1 MKNQVKGERESII
14 IRRRDFFFK
23 AIAFWLRW
31 FINFKTRRLLVNMDG
46 NRCYSVGS
54 VLEENAKKYMNGIA
68 LMYRDLSFTHREFN
82 EWVNR
87 YANYFLSRGLKIENT
102 AVIMLE
108 NRPEIMFCIS
118 ALAKIGVIASLINPN
133 HRGTA
138 LLHSIRLTPAQ
149 LYIIG
154 EELIEAFAEIRDD
167 LDLEPEIPICFLAD
181 EGENEIPQG
190 YVDLKAAIEKHQTV
204 NPPTTGGIRLRDP
217 FVYIFTSGTTGMPK
231 ASLLQHSRWV
241 GGCYWFG
248 KIVLHLKPRDTMYIS
263 LPLYH
268 STALSVGWT
277 AAAGSG
283 AAVALSRKFSVSN
296 FWKDT
301 RRYKATAFC
310 YIGELC
316 RYLMN
321 QPPSPDDRENL
332 VQKIIGNGLRTD
344 IWKDFKK
351 RFGIPEVYEFYGN
364 TETKLNIIN
373 LLNLDCT
380 LGKTNHPHVIVKYDI
395 DADEPVRDERGLLQ
409 EARVGEPGLLLAQ
422 VDSELFF
429 GGYTNEME
437 SEKKIMRN
445 VFEEGDAWFNFGDLL
460 RDAGHG
466 FLQFVDRLGDT
477 FRWKGENVSTSE
489 VEAAFNS
496 LENIKD
502 CTVYGVTIDGTEGRA
517 GMASVISDVP
527 LDQLDFRK
535 LLTDLRGKLAS
546 YAVPLFLRFQR
557 EIVTTET
564 FKHKKSDLKR
574 EGFDLN
580 RVTDPIYVLLPG
592 SSDYVRLTPECLQD
606 IRKGR
611 YRF

>member
-1 MKNQVKGERESII
+1 MEGRIKGDRESNI

-31 FINFKTRRLLVNMDG
+31 FTNFKTRRLLVNMDG

-54 VLEENAKKYMNGIA
+54 ILEENAKKYPEDMA

-82 EWVNR
+82 EWINR
-87 YANYFLSRGLKIENT
+87 YANYFLSRGLRKDNT
-102 AVIMLE
+102 AVVMLE
-108 NRPEIMFCIS
+108 NRPEMMFCIG
-118 ALAKIGVIASLINPN
+118 ALAKIGAIASLINPN
-133 HRGTA
+133 HRGPA

-154 EELIEAFAEIRDD
+154 EELIEAFAEVRDD
-167 LDLEPEIPICFLAD
+167 LDLEPEVPICFLSD
-181 EGENEIPQG
+181 GGEKEIPEG
-190 YVDLKAAIEKHQTV
+190 YVDLKADIEKYQTV

-248 KIVLHLKPRDTMYIS
+248 KIVLNLNRRDSMYIC

-268 STALSVGWT
+268 STGLSVGWT

-296 FWKDT
+296 FWKDIG
-301 RRYKATAFC
+301 RYKATAFC

-321 QPPSPDDRENL
+321 QPPSPDDRENP

-344 IWKDFKK
+344 IWRGFKE
-351 RFGIPEVYEFYGN
+351 RFAIPEVYEFYGN

-380 LGKTNHPHVIVKYDI
+380 VGKTSHPHVIVKYDI
-395 DADEPVRDERGLLQ
+395 DADEPLRDERGLLQ
-409 EARVGEPGLLLAQ
+409 KAKVGEPGLLLAQ

-429 GGYTNEME
+429 GGYTNAME
-437 SEKKIMRN
+437 SEKKIRRN
-445 VFEEGDAWFNFGDLL
+445 VFEEGDAWFDFGDLL
-460 RDAGHG
+460 RDVGHG

-477 FRWKGENVSTSE
+477 FRWKGENVSTTE
-489 VEAAFNS
+489 VEAALNS

-502 CTVYGVTIDGTEGRA
+502 CTVYGVTIDGTEGRV
-517 GMASVISDVP
+517 GMASIISDIP
-527 LDQLDFRK
+527 SDEYDFRQ
-535 LLTDLRGKLAS
+535 LLTDLRGQLAP
-546 YAVPLFLRFQR
+546 YAVPIFLRFQG

-580 RVTDPIYVLLPG
+580 VVTDPIYVLLPG
-592 SSDYVRLTPECLQD
+592 RSDYVRLTPECLRD
-606 IRKGR
+606 IRVRK

>member
-1 MKNQVKGERESII
+1 MENQVKGDSESII
-14 IRRRDFFFK
+14 FRRRDFFFK
-23 AIAFWLRW
+23 SITFWLRW
-31 FINFKTRRLLVNMDG
+31 FINFKTRRLLVSMDG

-54 VLEENAKKYMNGIA
+54 VLEENAKKYPNSIA

-87 YANYFLSRGLKIENT
+87 YANYFLSRGLKKENT

-108 NRPEIMFCIS
+108 NRPEMMFCIS
-118 ALAKIGVIASLINPN
+118 ALAKIGVVASLINPN

-154 EELIEAFAEIRDD
+154 EELIESFAEIRDD
-167 LDLEPEIPICFLAD
+167 LDLKPEIPICFLAD
-181 EGENEIPQG
+181 EGEKEIPQG
-190 YVDLKAAIEKHQTV
+190 YVDLTDAVEKHQIF

-248 KIVLHLKPRDTMYIS
+248 KIVLNLKHSDIMYIS

-268 STALSVGWT
+268 STGLSVGWT
-277 AAAGSG
+277 AAAGSH

-296 FWKDT
+296 FWKDI

-321 QPPSPDDRENL
+321 QLPSPDDRENM
-332 VQKIIGNGLRTD
+332 VQKIIGNGLRAD

-351 RFGIPEVYEFYGN
+351 RFGVPEVYEFYGN

-380 LGKTNHPHVIVKYDI
+380 VGNTRHPHVIVKYDI
-395 DADEPVRDERGLLQ
+395 DADEPVRDKGGLLQ
-409 EARVGEPGLLLAQ
+409 QAKVGEPGLLLAQ

-429 GGYTNEME
+429 GGYTNEKE
-437 SEKKIMRN
+437 SEKKILCN

-460 RDAGHG
+460 RDVGHG

-477 FRWKGENVSTSE
+477 FRWKGENVSTTE

-517 GMASVISDVP
+517 GMASIISDIP
-527 LDQLDFRK
+527 LDELDFRN
-535 LLTDLRGKLAS
+535 LLTELRGKLAS
-546 YAVPLFLRFQR
+546 YAVPLFLRFQE

-580 RVTDPIYVLLPG
+580 RVNDPIYVLLPG

-606 IRKGR
+606 IRKGK